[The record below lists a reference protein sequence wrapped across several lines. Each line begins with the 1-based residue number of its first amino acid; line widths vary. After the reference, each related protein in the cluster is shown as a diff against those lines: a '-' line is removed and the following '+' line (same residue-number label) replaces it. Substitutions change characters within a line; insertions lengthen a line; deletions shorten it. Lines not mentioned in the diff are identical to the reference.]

1 MTNPNV
7 VHAIDTLKFFRETVS
22 FLAQDEITDVSVL
35 TDINLRYSAF
45 IQHNRDAIADNMQ
58 SELAYYLNF
67 YNVTPANDVYD
78 EFKNFYF
85 LGMAITTELEKR
97 GVKDLVKLQL
107 KAVLHLLNVRLNSVG
122 AHRVQLTRRLSN
134 AIDNGAI
141 KSDFG
146 RFGWYILYKCLFNAA
161 TERVASI

>member
-1 MTNPNV
+1 
-7 VHAIDTLKFFRETVS
+7 
-22 FLAQDEITDVSVL
+22 
-35 TDINLRYSAF
+35 
-45 IQHNRDAIADNMQ
+45 MQ
-58 SELAYYLNF
+58 SELSYYLNF
-67 YNVTPANDVYD
+67 YNVIPANDVYD

-107 KAVLHLLNVRLNSVG
+107 KAILHLLDVRLNSVG
-122 AHRVQLTRRLSN
+122 ARRAPLTHRLSN

-141 KSDFG
+141 KKDFG

-161 TERVASI
+161 YERDNHNYLISSV

>member
-1 MTNPNV
+1 MKNPNID
-7 VHAIDTLKFFRETVS
+7 HAIDTLKFFRETVS
-22 FLAQDEITDVSVL
+22 LLAQHETADVAVL
-35 TDINLRYSAF
+35 TNINLHYATF
-45 IQHNRDAIADNMQ
+45 IQHNIEAIAENMQ

-97 GVKDLVKLQL
+97 GAKHLVKLQL
-107 KAVLHLLNVRLNSVG
+107 KALLHLLNVRLNTVG
-122 AHRVQLTRRLSN
+122 AHRAPLTRRLSN

-141 KSDFG
+141 KNDFG
-146 RFGWYILYKCLFNAA
+146 RFGWYVLYKCLFNAA
-161 TERVASI
+161 KERK

>member
-1 MTNPNV
+1 MNNSNID
-7 VHAIDTLKFFRETVS
+7 HAIDTLKFFRETIS
-22 FLAQDEITDVSVL
+22 FLAQDKITDVKVL
-35 TDINLRYSAF
+35 TDINLRYAIF
-45 IQHNRDAIADNMQ
+45 IQHNINAIADNMQ

-67 YNVTPANDVYD
+67 YNVTPADDVYD

-85 LGMAITTELEKR
+85 LGMAITAELEKR

-107 KAVLHLLNVRLNSVG
+107 QAILHLLNVRLKSVG

-141 KSDFG
+141 RNDFG

-161 TERVASI
+161 TERSAD

>member
-1 MTNPNV
+1 MNNPNV
-7 VHAIDTLKFFRETVS
+7 EHAIDTLKFFRQTVS
-22 FLAQDEITDVSVL
+22 FLAQDEFLDVSKV
-35 TDINLRYSAF
+35 TDINLRYSVF
-45 IQHNRDAIADNMQ
+45 IQNNIDVIADNMQ

-85 LGMAITTELEKR
+85 LGMAITTELEKL

-107 KAVLHLLNVRLNSVG
+107 KALLQLLNVRLNSVG
-122 AHRVQLTRRLSN
+122 AHRVPLTHRLSN

-141 KSDFG
+141 KNDFG
-146 RFGWYILYKCLFNAA
+146 RFGWYILYKCLYNSS
-161 TERVASI
+161 TERIPT